1 MHVTVNTLQWVDD
14 AAVLYILRHSALAGR
29 DGADDAAIDATFDA
43 LDLKEVDAANKKL
56 FESMAH
62 ERDAMNAQDISALAA
77 QRREKFQEDLVGML
91 LDKGSDVDGGGVR
104 VLLKFHGSEYYG
116 AGRQTMTHG
125 FKGAAKALLDL
136 EVVDLE
142 VVMEKAKEEARGKD
156 SVAGSAASSA
166 KVQAEEKEEATA
178 GAKVA
183 DSAVEV
189 KEEEV

>member
-1 MHVTVNTLQWVDD
+1 MAT
-14 AAVLYILRHSALAGR
+14 AAVKGTVAKVEEGKVEVKEEET
-29 DGADDAAIDATFDA
+29 AAA
-43 LDLKEVDAANKKL
+43 KEVAAK
-56 FESMAH
+56 
-62 ERDAMNAQDISALAA
+62 
-77 QRREKFQEDLVGML
+77 
-91 LDKGSDVDGGGVR
+91 
-104 VLLKFHGSEYYG
+104 G
-116 AGRQTMTHG
+116 AGREEETEVDSAVG
-125 FKGAAKALLDL
+125 KEEAKAVVDL

-156 SVAGSAASSA
+156 SVAGSVAGSA